1 MKKSEIEEEL
11 MSKIKIELDTLFYM
25 PGEKIKGIIKIYP
38 GIKIEIK
45 NNILNLKLKLLQYEF
60 WDYTNIQTDELKNIH
75 KTEVSSSNIK
85 YELKEEEKPSFKDNE
100 EFGNFSLVLIEK
112 EDKDK
117 FISIPFEFELDKN
130 NDKLLPTFQYEKDK
144 YILGIRHILTVECEE
159 YNSVNY
165 IGLFIGKQPKNNLC
179 KSKKIN
185 YKIKTFFDDVD
196 LEIFFKKQA
205 FYFGEEIN
213 FGLKAH
219 FKFTFDSGGISLR
232 EIIYRK
238 INWIGYMK
246 NSLLDKKIYIDT
258 KRICQKKETKKN
270 DYENDDEIEYLGE
283 IIFNML
289 EPFQFAFAGAGIGA
303 VSGTI
308 IGGIICPHLLIGML
322 SGGILS
328 YCIGTFGG
336 IASYFIYHDYSPG
349 ERTPIG
355 NFKSNSIKEKNNIN
369 NEKIKEELQKFVYFK
384 DNKII
389 GFIKFKNNITPP
401 VNGYYFKCDF
411 TLKLDIKIP
420 NIIKD
425 TSKNVLKNEIDF
437 YDGNEYIENMKKLLN
452 INNILQG
459 NS

>member
-60 WDYTNIQTDELKNIH
+60 WDYTNIQTDELKNIY

-85 YELKEEEKPSFKDNE
+85 YELKEEEKPSFKENE

-165 IGLFIGKQPKNNLC
+165 IGLFIGKQLKNNLC
-179 KSKKIN
+179 ESKKIN

-196 LEIFFKKQA
+196 LEILFKKQA

-213 FGLKAH
+213 LGLKAH

-349 ERTPIG
+349 ERTPVG